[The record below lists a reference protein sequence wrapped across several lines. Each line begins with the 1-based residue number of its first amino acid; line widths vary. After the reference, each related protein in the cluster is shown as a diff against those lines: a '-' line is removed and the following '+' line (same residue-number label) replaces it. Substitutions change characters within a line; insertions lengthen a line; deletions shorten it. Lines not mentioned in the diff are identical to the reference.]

1 MSELYSGRVWCAWYH
16 DNVSLVDG
24 HGKSLRI
31 EQYYE
36 IDVILSMKH
45 LDIYIM
51 NRANNIC
58 NQFYWLIWLAI
69 ILGVIFWKVWASSI
83 SLCLLER
90 ENLCRIQRRPNS
102 LSLHHFDEAMNF
114 FDGKTEFSYKCS
126 LMIDL
131 FIPKF
136 SKSEEWLHS
145 PQEWRCNSMQDKW
158 Y

>member
-1 MSELYSGRVWCAWYH
+1 MPELYSGRVWCAWYH

-31 EQYYE
+31 EQCYE

-51 NRANNIC
+51 NRANNIY
-58 NQFYWLIWLAI
+58 NWLIWLAI

-83 SLCLLER
+83 SLCLLR
-90 ENLCRIQRRPNS
+90 EIIFAEYSEGPTPSVSTILMKP
-102 LSLHHFDEAMNF
+102 LNF
-114 FDGKTEFSYKCS
+114 SDGKTKFSYKCS
-126 LMIDL
+126 LVIDL
-131 FIPKF
+131 FTPKF

-145 PQEWRCNSMQDKW
+145 LQEWRCNSMQDKW